1 MDTTFQ
7 KKVIN
12 SYAEKHKIKGQFVED
27 KNLDLS
33 NQNLHEHK
41 TLFVSN
47 LMCFNSNLEGIKQ
60 TLSDLI
66 LSGLNVVSIEDGF
79 EFFSNEKSADILK
92 GIEIAIQIK
101 AFCTSYVMKNKLAQ
115 KKKNGETIGRHKGS
129 KNLAPSKC
137 ELNKKYIFQALKRGK
152 TKNAIAQEV
161 GVSIRTL
168 FNFLKLNENKGYR

>member
-1 MDTTFQ
+1 MDEAFQ
-7 KKVIN
+7 KKVIS
-12 SYAEKHKIKGQFVED
+12 SYAQKHKIKGQFVED

-33 NQNLHEHK
+33 TQNFNENK

-60 TLSDLI
+60 TLSDLT
-66 LSGLNVVSIEDGF
+66 LAGLNIVSIEDGF
-79 EFFSNEKSADILK
+79 EFLANEKSADILK

-101 AFCTSYVMKNKLAQ
+101 AFCNSYVMKNKIAQ

-137 ELNKKYIFQALKRGK
+137 ELNKKYIFQALKKGE
-152 TKNAIAQEV
+152 TKNAIAKEV

-168 FNFLKLNENKGYR
+168 FNFLKLNENKGKK